1 VDPLPI
7 VPGPGKG
14 YGPPI
19 HPVPIVPEPI
29 KNYGPPILPVPAKGY
44 GPPIH
49 PVPIVPEP
57 IKGYGPPVHPVPI
70 VPPFEHVK
78 PTYGLPPVP
87 PPIVPVKPPK
97 KTYGLPGLF
106 SGLDKKPL
114 KSIGFGK
121 QKLIQLFNENYNI
134 IFVQAELDLL
144 EVDHLVAT

>member
-1 VDPLPI
+1 MGDQVRIFRTQTLRQWTIIHQKDTYNYDTNTRSFFAVDPLPI

-29 KNYGPPILPVPAKGY
+29 KHYGPPIHPVKGY

-49 PVPIVPEP
+49 PVPIVPP
-57 IKGYGPPVHPVPI
+57 I
-70 VPPFEHVK
+70 EHVK
-78 PTYGLPPVP
+78 PTYGLPPIP

-114 KSIGFGK
+114 KSVGFGNK
-121 QKLIQLFNENYNI
+121 IKLIQ
-134 IFVQAELDLL
+134 
-144 EVDHLVAT
+144 